1 MWLLVFFSLISFVS
15 LAFRCYLRLLFILI
29 ILEVLHEFNFIS
41 WLIHELF
48 INFGRAINPY
58 LRLELVVCYFIIV
71 EFQAILP
78 IIFEFQ
84 AILLTMVRIIVKFQA
99 IFLAMVLISFF
110 TLNFRLES
118 VLALMKF
125 PIFI

>member
-1 MWLLVFFSLISFVS
+1 
-15 LAFRCYLRLLFILI
+15 
-29 ILEVLHEFNFIS
+29 
-41 WLIHELF
+41 
-48 INFGRAINPY
+48 
-58 LRLELVVCYFIIV
+58 LVVCYFIIV

-78 IIFEFQ
+78 IIFEFQAILLTMVRIIVKFQ